1 MKDLW
6 IAGISTGPDAATC
19 LLKNDQ
25 VVFMYL
31 EQELS
36 GIPND
41 HRPLLG
47 LLEITK
53 HTDHLDCFIQT
64 NYENITEA
72 NQSIYIH
79 LLRKLGLYESIK
91 NLNNCNFKSDHH
103 KYHAASVFYSSGYD
117 RAGIVVID
125 RDDAHGDEL
134 VSIFKA
140 EYPHD
145 IGLKYVRKKNDA
157 TDIKSN
163 FFLAMKALQASGSKN
178 LLVSGSAAE
187 DFVSTLDFL
196 DKDTNIF
203 VDPKNNDSGLAWG
216 AAQYM
221 HKYYNWKH
229 NLPNSEPKRL
239 V

>member
-79 LLRKLGLYESIK
+79 LLRNAKA
-91 NLNNCNFKSDHH
+91 C
-103 KYHAASVFYSSGYD
+103 ACRTWTAS
-117 RAGIVVID
+117 
-125 RDDAHGDEL
+125 L
-134 VSIFKA
+134 
-140 EYPHD
+140 
-145 IGLKYVRKKNDA
+145 
-157 TDIKSN
+157 
-163 FFLAMKALQASGSKN
+163 
-178 LLVSGSAAE
+178 
-187 DFVSTLDFL
+187 
-196 DKDTNIF
+196 
-203 VDPKNNDSGLAWG
+203 W
-216 AAQYM
+216 
-221 HKYYNWKH
+221 
-229 NLPNSEPKRL
+229 
-239 V
+239 